1 MSLVIVP
8 KVSSQSNSPH
18 SDSNASLDA
27 LELDEW
33 ERTVIETF
41 VHAAQLIGVPKSV
54 GQIYGLLFCRDEPLP
69 MDTIMNSLG
78 ISKGSAS
85 MGLKTL
91 RQIGAVK
98 AVFIIG
104 DRRDHYSAELRL
116 RKLVS
121 GFISDQVQPHLDSGE
136 ERLAHLE
143 QLIEELPEDR
153 REVAE
158 KRLNSLRSWHGKMGS
173 LLPIVRKLL

>member
-1 MSLVIVP
+1 V
-8 KVSSQSNSPH
+8 
-18 SDSNASLDA
+18 
-27 LELDEW
+27 LEEW
-33 ERTVIETF
+33 ELTVIETF
-41 VHAAQLIGVPKSV
+41 VHAAQLIGIPKSV
-54 GQIYGLLFCRDEPLP
+54 GQIYGLLYCRDEPQP
-69 MDTIMNSLG
+69 MDSIMTALG

-91 RQIGAVK
+91 RQINAVK
-98 AVFIIG
+98 VVFIVG

-143 QLIEELPEDR
+143 SLIQDLPEER
-153 REVAE
+153 RAVAE
-158 KRLNSLRSWHGKMGS
+158 QRLKSLRSWHAKTTTI
-173 LLPIVRKLL
+173 LPIVRKLL